1 MRIVFMGTPDFAVTI
16 LNKLVEE
23 KMDVVAVVTAPDR
36 PAGRG
41 QKINQSAVKMYA
53 VEKGLPV
60 LQPEK
65 LKNEDFISELQAL
78 NADLFVVVAFRMLPE
93 VVWAMPPK
101 GTINLHGSLLPQYRG
116 AAPINWAVMNGEKTT
131 GVTSF
136 FIEKEIDT
144 GNILLQKEMPI
155 GENMT
160 AGELHDKLAL
170 LGAETIVET
179 VRGIAS
185 DSLTAT
191 PQSNFDLTQIKH
203 APKIFK
209 EDGRINWR
217 QPVQVVHDF
226 IRGLSPYPAAWTSLT
241 KDGKTYGCKIF
252 QTEKTDLSS
261 SDKTDILLGKEFF
274 LFPTEDFYLK
284 VSSIQIEGKRRM
296 TFKEFQAGNDLTS
309 FKVAE

>member
-65 LKNEDFISELQAL
+65 LKSEEFISELQAL
-78 NADLFVVVAFRMLPE
+78 KADLFVVVAFRMLPE

-209 EDGRINWR
+209 EDGRINWK

-252 QTEKTDLSS
+252 QTEKTDQPSS
-261 SDKTDILLGKEFF
+261 SKTDILLGKEYF

-296 TFKEFQAGNDLTS
+296 SFKEFQAGNDLTS

>member
-1 MRIVFMGTPDFAVTI
+1 MGTPDFAVTI

-53 VEKGLPV
+53 VENGLPV

-65 LKNEDFISELQAL
+65 LKNEEFISELQAL

-191 PQSNFDLTQIKH
+191 PQSNFDLTQIIH

-209 EDGRINWR
+209 EDGRINWK

-261 SDKTDILLGKEFF
+261 SDKTDILLGKEYF

-296 TFKEFQAGNDLTS
+296 SFKEFQAGNDLTS